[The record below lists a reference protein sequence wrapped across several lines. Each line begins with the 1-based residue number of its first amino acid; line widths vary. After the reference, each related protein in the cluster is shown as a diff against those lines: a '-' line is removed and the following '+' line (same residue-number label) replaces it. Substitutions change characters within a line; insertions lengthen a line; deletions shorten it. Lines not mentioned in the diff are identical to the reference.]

1 MNRWIKV
8 NKTYRS
14 EKESKRKS
22 ETKESLMVI
31 YHSSVGWSNKKIW
44 L

>member
-8 NKTYRS
+8 NKSYRS
-14 EKESKRKS
+14 EKESKRNS
-22 ETKESLMVI
+22 ETKESPMVI
-31 YHSSVGWSNKKIW
+31 YHSSVGWNNKKIW